1 MSGRA
6 SAAANGVQTR
16 LWFRFASFG
25 LHLVGAHR
33 PRDVLEDLLPEIDEL
48 FFDLVANLPIGILRY
63 ANPAN
68 LANAFQARGDID
80 AVAHQI
86 AVALLD
92 DIAQMNADAK
102 FDAAL
107 RRKTGIALD
116 HAALHFDGAAH
127 GVDDAAKLDD
137 GSIARALDHA
147 PVMHGDGRI
156 DHVATERA
164 KPRQGAI
171 LIRSDEAAVAH
182 HVRDQDRRDF
192 SRLAHRPHTQS

>member
-1 MSGRA
+1 M
-6 SAAANGVQTR
+6 
-16 LWFRFASFG
+16 
-25 LHLVGAHR
+25 VGAHW

-80 AVAHQI
+80 AVAHEI

-92 DIAQMNADAK
+92 NIAQMNADAK
-102 FDAAL
+102 FDTAL

-156 DHVATERA
+156 DHVAPERA

-192 SRLAHRPHTQS
+192 SRLAHRPSQGAGVAQSCGWHCPSRSGRA